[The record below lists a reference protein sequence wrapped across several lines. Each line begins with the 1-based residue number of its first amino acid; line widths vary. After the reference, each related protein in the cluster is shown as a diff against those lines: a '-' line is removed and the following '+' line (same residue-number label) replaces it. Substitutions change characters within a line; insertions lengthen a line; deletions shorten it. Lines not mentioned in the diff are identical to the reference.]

1 MEISIKP
8 IVTEKATKLTEA
20 LNRYTFRVSPE
31 TNKTQIKSMVEELYG
46 VKVTKVNTMIVR
58 RKRKQRYTK
67 DNKESQKEAKNSYIG
82 LRSHTISIVIFSF
95 FAIAA
100 LHRLVSSN
108 S

>member
-8 IVTEKATKLTEA
+8 IVTEKANKLTES

-31 TNKTQIKSMVEELYG
+31 ANKLQIKKLVEELYG

-67 DNKESQKEAKNSYIG
+67 GG
-82 LRSHTISIVIFSF
+82 LIKGTT
-95 FAIAA
+95 AMWKKA
-100 LHRLVSSN
+100 LVSVAEGQTIDFYSN
-108 S
+108 I